1 VLVFAVAVSIVTA
14 AIFGVGPA
22 ILATRRDVHERVK
35 DGGRTATSGRRR
47 HHLRNAMV
55 VAEVAL
61 SLVLLVGAG
70 LLVRSFVSLLRV
82 DRGFR
87 GDGVLAVTVQAWDF
101 YKTGPQRIGFVREAL
116 GRIGAIAGVE
126 AVGVTSSLPLAETI
140 GLTIVPYTVG
150 GNAPLSDAETPKAH
164 VTVATP
170 GYFDAL
176 RIGVRRGRGFSIADD
191 ERSAPVALVNE
202 AFVRRWFPDRDPIG
216 ERVTLGFMGAPVARE
231 IVGVVADVRQTG
243 LAADPAASVFLP
255 HAQAPTGALTFTV
268 QTRGDPAQLI
278 DPVKRQ
284 FQAMNGAMPV
294 ASATTLDALLASAVR
309 ERRFHLSLLGAFAW
323 VALLLAGVGIYGV
336 LSSAVGERHQEF
348 GVRLALGAKGP
359 DILALV
365 AREGALLVAGGI
377 GLGLGLAAVGV
388 GVLREMLFR
397 VSPRDPLTFAAV
409 IGIVVVAA
417 VVAVVVPAR
426 RAAALDPLDA
436 LRDG

>member
-1 VLVFAVAVSIVTA
+1 
-14 AIFGVGPA
+14 
-22 ILATRRDVHERVK
+22 
-35 DGGRTATSGRRR
+35 
-47 HHLRNAMV
+47 
-55 VAEVAL
+55 
-61 SLVLLVGAG
+61 
-70 LLVRSFVSLLRV
+70 
-82 DRGFR
+82 
-87 GDGVLAVTVQAWDF
+87 
-101 YKTGPQRIGFVREAL
+101 
-116 GRIGAIAGVE
+116 
-126 AVGVTSSLPLAETI
+126 
-140 GLTIVPYTVG
+140 
-150 GNAPLSDAETPKAH
+150 
-164 VTVATP
+164 
-170 GYFDAL
+170 
-176 RIGVRRGRGFSIADD
+176 
-191 ERSAPVALVNE
+191 
-202 AFVRRWFPDRDPIG
+202 
-216 ERVTLGFMGAPVARE
+216 
-231 IVGVVADVRQTG
+231 
-243 LAADPAASVFLP
+243 VFLP

-309 ERRFHLSLLGAFAW
+309 ERRFHLSLLGAFAS

-348 GVRLALGAKGP
+348 GVRLALGANGA

-365 AREGALLVAGGI
+365 VREGALLVAGGVV
-377 GLGLGLAAVGV
+377 LGLGLAAFGV
-388 GVLREMLFR
+388 GALREMLFR